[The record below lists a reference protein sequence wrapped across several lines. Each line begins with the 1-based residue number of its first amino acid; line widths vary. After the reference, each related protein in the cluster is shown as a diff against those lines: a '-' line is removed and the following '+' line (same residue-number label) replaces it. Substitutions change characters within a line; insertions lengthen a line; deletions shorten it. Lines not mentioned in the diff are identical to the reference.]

1 MKYFATIKYC
11 LLIALISLG
20 AGCDQKSE
28 APDPPLAAGE
38 LLIRLFDSLDKDDF
52 ILSSEQGRKLGV
64 AIGDNSFL
72 AQLERIQ
79 EANFYVLQA
88 NAALKKGELGK
99 AGIFIQGGLC
109 KYPEND
115 RLRSMQQSITE
126 LKNITNL
133 LELASRSRKSEDL
146 RSVLGRIREFMMLN
160 SYAAGLEPAV
170 KAYERI
176 TDALAQ
182 QEYERALFGFEADMA
197 DAEYSAGGLGGLIAG
212 QIKYERD
219 FNKTKK

>member
-64 AIGDNSFL
+64 AICDNSFL

-79 EANFYVLQA
+79 
-88 NAALKKGELGK
+88 
-99 AGIFIQGGLC
+99 
-109 KYPEND
+109 
-115 RLRSMQQSITE
+115 
-126 LKNITNL
+126 
-133 LELASRSRKSEDL
+133 
-146 RSVLGRIREFMMLN
+146 
-160 SYAAGLEPAV
+160 
-170 KAYERI
+170 
-176 TDALAQ
+176 
-182 QEYERALFGFEADMA
+182 
-197 DAEYSAGGLGGLIAG
+197 
-212 QIKYERD
+212 
-219 FNKTKK
+219 

>member
-11 LLIALISLG
+11 LLILMLILG
-20 AGCDQKSE
+20 GGCDEKSE

-38 LLIRLFDSLDKDDF
+38 LLIRLFDSLKKDDF
-52 ILSSEQGRKLGV
+52 ILSSEQGRKLEL

-88 NAALKKGELGK
+88 NGALRKGELDK
-99 AGIFIQGGLC
+99 AGVFIQNGLR

-115 RLRSMQQSITE
+115 RLRGMQQGITE

-133 LELASRSRKSEDL
+133 LEVASRTRRSGDL
-146 RSVLGRIREFMMLN
+146 RNVLGRIREFMMLN
-160 SYAAGLEPAV
+160 NYAAGLEPAV

-176 TDALAQ
+176 GDALAQ
-182 QEYERALFGFEADMA
+182 HEYERTLFGFEADMA
-197 DAEYSAGGLGGLIAG
+197 DAEFASGGIAGLIAG